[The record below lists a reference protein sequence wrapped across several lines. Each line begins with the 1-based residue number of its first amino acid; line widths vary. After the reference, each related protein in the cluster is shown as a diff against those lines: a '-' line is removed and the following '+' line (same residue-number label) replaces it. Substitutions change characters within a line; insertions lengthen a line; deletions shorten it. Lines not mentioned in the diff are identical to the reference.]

1 MKIIFLDIDGVLNS
15 IVGSAKYLSF
25 MEASKLQLLKDLI
38 IESSADGVVII
49 SDRRYSKYDMEDI
62 LDAFDEFEI
71 YLIGSIRNPEDSDY
85 EDNRGKQIQDYL
97 ENTKENIT
105 SIVILDD
112 NDDGISSYFNEEFI
126 RINRYDGLT
135 RDDVDRAIEILG

>member
-15 IVGSAKYLSF
+15 IVGSTKYLSF

-62 LDAFDEFEI
+62 LDAFDEYEI
-71 YLIGSIRNPEDSDY
+71 YLIGSIRNPDDSDY

>member
-71 YLIGSIRNPEDSDY
+71 YLIGSIRNPDDLDY

-135 RDDVDRAIEILG
+135 RDDVDRAIEKLG